1 MAATTG
7 RTLLEVIHA
16 TTSFFQQKGV
26 ESPRLTIELML
37 AHVLKKKRLQL
48 YMAFEHSLDDATLE
62 TLRGMVKRRAAGEPL
77 QYILGRTEFHGLEF
91 LTDKRALIPRP
102 ETEHLV
108 EEIAA
113 ACKDRGPVR
122 ILDVGTGTGCI
133 AICLAKLLPN
143 ADMVAVDRSDGA
155 LELARANAGN
165 HGVAA
170 RIQFHQSDLFAAVDG
185 QTFDWIAS
193 NPPYIPASEVNTLA
207 REIRDHEPLE
217 ALFAGDDGLAIIR
230 RIITEASS
238 FLNPGGHVAIEIG
251 AGQSGAVQQLFRDAQ
266 YQVAK
271 VVKDLQNHERLV
283 IATHG

>member
-1 MAATTG
+1 MSTTAG
-7 RTLLEVIHA
+7 KTVLEVINA
-16 TTSFFQQKGV
+16 TTTFFQQKGV

-48 YMAFEHSLDDATLE
+48 YMEFERALDDATLE

-77 QYILGRTEFHGLEF
+77 QYILGRTEFHGLDF
-91 LTDKRALIPRP
+91 VTDKRALIPRP

-108 EEIAA
+108 EEVVT

-133 AICLAKLLPN
+133 AICLAKLLQT
-143 ADMVAVDRSDGA
+143 AELVAVDRSAGA
-155 LELARANAGN
+155 LELARTNAGN

-170 RIQFHQSDLFAAVDG
+170 RIQFHQSDLFAAVAG
-185 QTFDWIAS
+185 QTFNWIVS
-193 NPPYIPASEVNTLA
+193 NPPYIPATEANTLA

-230 RIITEASS
+230 RLIAEAPP

-271 VVKDLQNHERLV
+271 VVKDLQNHERLI